1 MRAMVSPIPSSW
13 EVPQSFRDRVGA
25 KAGRQ
30 RAMTA
35 DEHLLLIL
43 HAVPSAE
50 DPAVRTARLF
60 WRKPDGSWRS
70 EARGAPTIA
79 ALKEHVG
86 SYVQAAESLEER
98 VEEAVTAADY
108 FRVVYETAPLLHSAR
123 NMTRALQAAR
133 EAAPVDKE
141 LIGVRDSA
149 QEVERAFELIHGYAK
164 DGLEFTVARNA
175 EESAKN
181 SEHVIRSGHQ
191 LNLLAAVF
199 LPITALGSL
208 LGMNLVHGFETW
220 HAPYTFWVVS
230 ALSFGLGFW
239 LKGSLPRPPD
249 QRSSTKSA

>member
-1 MRAMVSPIPSSW
+1 MMSPIPNDW
-13 EVPQSFRDRVGA
+13 EVPQIFRDRLSE

-35 DEHLLLIL
+35 DLHLLLIL
-43 HAVPSAE
+43 HDVPDAE
-50 DPAVRTARLF
+50 EPARRTARLF
-60 WRKPDGSWRS
+60 WRKPDGDWRS
-70 EARGAPTIA
+70 SASGATTTGT
-79 ALKEHVG
+79 L
-86 SYVQAAESLEER
+86 QAHLQRYQQRAEELEEL
-98 VEEAVTAADY
+98 VEAAVTATDY
-108 FRVVYETAPLLHSAR
+108 FRVVYETAPMLHSAR

-133 EAAPVDKE
+133 EAAPADKD
-141 LIGVRDSA
+141 LIAVRDSA
-149 QEVERAFELIHGYAK
+149 QELERAFELIHGYAK

-199 LPITALGSL
+199 FPITALGSL

-230 ALSFGLGFW
+230 VLSFCVGFW
-239 LKGSLPRPPD
+239 LRASLPRPPELH
-249 QRSSTKSA
+249 RSSTKSA

>member
-1 MRAMVSPIPSSW
+1 MTSPIPNDW
-13 EVPQSFRDRVGA
+13 EVPQTFRDRLSE

-35 DEHLLLIL
+35 DGHLLLIL
-43 HAVPSAE
+43 HDTP
-50 DPAVRTARLF
+50 DPEEPARRSARLF
-60 WRKPDGSWRS
+60 WRKPDGAWQGG
-70 EARGAPTIA
+70 ARGGTTIEVLLA
-79 ALKEHVG
+79 HLQR
-86 SYVQAAESLEER
+86 YQQRAEELEEA
-98 VEEAVTAADY
+98 VEAAVTAADY
-108 FRVVYETAPLLHSAR
+108 FRVVYETAPMLHSAR

-133 EAAPVDKE
+133 EAAPGDKG
-141 LIGVRDSA
+141 LIGARDSA
-149 QEVERAFELIHGYAK
+149 QELERAFELIHGYAK

-230 ALSFGLGFW
+230 ALSFTVGFW
-239 LKGSLPRPPD
+239 LKASLPRPPEA
-249 QRSSTKSA
+249 QRSSTKSV